1 MIAIT
6 AHAAPVQPQLLFL
19 ALNLVWAANEI
30 WLGLRRRAADGGGR
44 DAGTLGLLWRLLM
57 LGIAAAVAVTISGH
71 GHLPTSW
78 HVPMRWAGCALI
90 ATGLVLRIWSIHV
103 LARFFT
109 VDVSVQQGHELVR
122 SGPYRWIRHPSYTGA
137 LLCFLGLGV
146 GLGNAFALPLLFV
159 PVCWAFAR
167 RIQVEEQALREAF
180 PQAYPA
186 YAAQTGRLLPWRLV

>member
-19 ALNLVWAANEI
+19 ALNLAWAANEI
-30 WLGLRRRAADGGGR
+30 WLGLRRRAADGDGR

-71 GHLPTSW
+71 GHLPAEW
-78 HVPMRWAGCALI
+78 QAPMRWAGCALI
-90 ATGLVLRIWSIHV
+90 GGGLALRMWSIHV

-122 SGPYRWIRHPSYTGA
+122 HGPYRWVRHPSYTGA

-146 GLGNAFALPLLFV
+146 GLANVFALPLLCV
-159 PVCWAFAR
+159 PVYWAFRR
-167 RIQVEEQALREAF
+167 RIQVEEAALREAF

-186 YAAQTGRLLPWRLV
+186 YAAQTGRLLPTRLV